1 MVAKSLNTI
10 FDKIESD
17 FEPPVPSQLEFG
29 VGVTTTCTN
38 IMTIDDDVYEYDES
52 FTVYLSPVTDNV
64 NISFNTTRVIII
76 NDDSKH
82 ILCGNAQ

>member
-1 MVAKSLNTI
+1 
-10 FDKIESD
+10 
-17 FEPPVPSQLEFG
+17 
-29 VGVTTTCTN
+29 
-38 IMTIDDDVYEYDES
+38 MTIDDDVYEYDES